1 MSILFI
7 LLFIF
12 CLSLLVCVHELG
24 HLTAAKIFKVYCFE
38 YSIGFGPKLFSKK
51 RKGGETTFSL
61 RAVPFGG
68 YVSMYG
74 EGVEV
79 PEGLTIPEER
89 SLNGVKK
96 WKRAIILFAGVF
108 MNAVLALVLFF
119 ISNTCFQQRVIH
131 TSSGVMKES
140 SPYYSELETDP
151 SYQNGMLT
159 FDLDEVK
166 ENSYVYYIDK
176 EAVVTYNTVDS
187 NPLREPEP
195 PKTASVA
202 MVLNVTDVLGYDQL
216 EWDYYLQFY
225 FFDEGGED
233 FRDQLVPDATINHI
247 DFKLSTLKY
256 NETEQKWDPS
266 MTHDFA
272 VGVVEKGPDE
282 KGDMQYEW
290 SKMDLGFYLEKFH
303 YGFGDA
309 VKETF
314 VDYGNSSTAIF
325 RGLGALITSQEAR
338 NQIGGIV
345 AIGFVS
351 TSALTKY
358 GLNTFI
364 RIWALISVNLVIM
377 NLLPFPGL
385 DGWQLLV
392 LIVEGVAHKE
402 IPAKVKN
409 IVSFVGIVLLMGLM
423 FLLLVKDFWTYIL

>member
-7 LLFIF
+7 LLFIL

-38 YSIGFGPKLFSKK
+38 YSIGFGPKIFSKK

-79 PEGLTIPEER
+79 PEGLSIPEER

-108 MNAVLALVLFF
+108 MNAILALVLFF

-131 TSSGVMKES
+131 TSNGVMKES
-140 SPYYSELETDP
+140 SPYYSELITDP
-151 SYQNGMLT
+151 SYHNEMLT

-176 EAVVTYNTVDS
+176 EAIVTYQNDT
-187 NPLREPEP
+187 
-195 PKTASVA
+195 TASVA

-225 FFDEGGED
+225 FFDEGGEE

-256 NETEQKWDPS
+256 NETEHKWDPS
-266 MTHDFA
+266 ITHVLA
-272 VGVVEKGPDE
+272 LGVVEKGPDD
-282 KGDMQYEW
+282 KGEMQYEW
-290 SKMDLGFYLEKFH
+290 SNMDIGFYLEKFR
-303 YGFGDA
+303 YNFGDA
-309 VKETF
+309 LKETF

-338 NQIGGIV
+338 NQVGGIV

-409 IVSFVGIVLLMGLM
+409 IVSFIGIILLMGLM